1 MFEVSEKPLSN
12 GRCGTGDQALLLL
25 DLAQSEDL
33 DCSSQL

>member
-12 GRCGTGDQALLLL
+12 GRCGTGDQDLLLL